1 MLIIKRL
8 ILTKGSDKLNLDL
21 RGKIAIITGGSDGI
35 GKETA
40 RIMSEEGAKVSIFAR
55 NMENLMKSKSEIEK
69 ITSNEVDI
77 YSVDVRDQQSIK
89 LSVEKVIKK
98 HGDIDI
104 LVNNAGTSSAHPI
117 MDITDEIMSD
127 DIGTKLYGAIY
138 MIQSVVPSMKKKGG
152 GSIINITTP
161 GGKASGANTI
171 PTSVSRAAGISMTK
185 ATSKELSAFNIRV
198 NTVCVG
204 LFKSGQHRKRYE
216 KRLNNEPNLTLD
228 DFYQELGKDVP
239 LGQRVG
245 EAEEAASLITYLSSG
260 QANYITGTAIN
271 IDGGASP
278 VV

>member
-1 MLIIKRL
+1 M
-8 ILTKGSDKLNLDL
+8 
-21 RGKIAIITGGSDGI
+21 A
-35 GKETA
+35 
-40 RIMSEEGAKVSIFAR
+40 
-55 NMENLMKSKSEIEK
+55 SKSQAIFIREETK
-69 ITSNEVDI
+69 N
-77 YSVDVRDQQSIK
+77 DVLDVQCDVTYADQCKNLVEQTISHFKSID
-89 LSVEKVIKK
+89 V
-98 HGDIDI
+98 

-216 KRLNNEPNLTLD
+216 KRLQNL
-228 DFYQELGKDVP
+228 E
-239 LGQRVG
+239 
-245 EAEEAASLITYLSSG
+245 
-260 QANYITGTAIN
+260 N
-271 IDGGASP
+271 IL
-278 VV
+278 